1 MLRGAPLEE
10 GLELEAVEPELGV
23 GQGFSRGMPG
33 ATTLTRGLESE
44 LSAGWGEQ
52 VRAFLTSHLQ
62 GQVLSNLLS
71 VWGLRTRKSVH
82 TYCKS
87 RVSVFYS
94 PPTLPVVSPAGFQNQ
109 LWGRIFPVLVP
120 RARVPSVGLE
130 ASPLGLPPSLCYL
143 LPLLHHLSG
152 MWVLSRTASLTFIP
166 ISVWFFFFS
175 LLYLLSC
182 RKAVLVFRSERVVP
196 NSIVVL
202 VCLWEEV
209 SSESSCSSLLTLTS
223 GMQSLFSILS
233 IDLESLPSYSNG
245 LSADSDTLLCDF
257 KENMPS
263 VWLLSMMFVY
273 FTLIFIIRLRMF
285 YIIPHFLN

>member
-1 MLRGAPLEE
+1 M
-10 GLELEAVEPELGV
+10 
-23 GQGFSRGMPG
+23 
-33 ATTLTRGLESE
+33 
-44 LSAGWGEQ
+44 
-52 VRAFLTSHLQ
+52 
-62 GQVLSNLLS
+62 
-71 VWGLRTRKSVH
+71 
-82 TYCKS
+82 
-87 RVSVFYS
+87 
-94 PPTLPVVSPAGFQNQ
+94 
-109 LWGRIFPVLVP
+109 LVP

-130 ASPLGLPPSLCYL
+130 ASPLGLLPSLCYL
-143 LPLLHHLSG
+143 LSLLHHLSG
-152 MWVLSRTASLTFIP
+152 MWVLSRTASLTFLP
-166 ISVWFFFFS
+166 ISVWFFS

-196 NSIVVL
+196 NAIVVL

-209 SSESSCSSLLTLTS
+209 SSESSCSTLLILTS

-273 FTLIFIIRLRMF
+273 FILVFVIRLRMF